1 MVANHLCIELSTVMQ
16 FIWDHTFGKQEN
28 QDLVV
33 CKPMAIFDH
42 GEEAEALDHGWLALD
57 TPVAG
62 KEVFYQ
68 SRSTRINMDKFR
80 PRFNDHTWRGRKIH
94 TKAIEASEMVKLLG
108 LPDIYNRYMKRK
120 KFGADYDP
128 FANYHARDQF
138 MIFYT
143 GTADNI
149 IGFTKQKKYRYQED
163 YTGPQIDDLH
173 DDFTLAG
180 LESSIHANTVPVS
193 AITMDLEMMWAA
205 NRGVS
210 YYYMGSGYEQSS
222 EYKASWRG
230 FEWWTGVEWSTNKKQ
245 YKRLCRR
252 DSRITEFSALGNLSL
267 IRGKI

>member
-252 DSRITEFSALGNLSL
+252 DSRITEFSALGNISL

>member
-94 TKAIEASEMVKLLG
+94 LKAIEASEMVKLLG

-230 FEWWTGVEWSTNKKQ
+230 FEWWTGVEWSTN
-245 YKRLCRR
+245 
-252 DSRITEFSALGNLSL
+252 
-267 IRGKI
+267 